1 MPRAKK
7 PPTTTPPA
15 PAPTRVSKRLR
26 GEAPLVV
33 AEAKKPKL
41 EKPAT
46 PSKPKA
52 TTPPPALEPQRSEK
66 PAEVVEQ
73 PTEAADSSLEAG
85 EPPELQLEAPEPAV
99 ELDVPA
105 DPEQPTE
112 QEEAVEQSAEQ
123 SEEPDE
129 SKEAIG
135 LPEEPKGRPEEPAE
149 EREEAPEEE
158 EERKPVV
165 QLKPVVFRETIHCF
179 LGKKPKIEP
188 RDEPKEEPR
197 DEEQPS
203 SARPPLEI
211 HEPLDRTEPIERKE
225 AEPRQPR
232 QLRRAKQPEEAE
244 VVELVAESPESLEK
258 RAADG
263 TFEHSAE
270 VRQSLREN
278 PIGPLA
284 DFVQPPHLRT
294 DAPFASAPSTPSS
307 RSERTFEAN
316 EEEETKA
323 EQPPLVNV
331 PPKRRNKRKSSLNAD
346 PPSRP
351 PSPPLVE
358 MTPVSIHAVEMNN
371 GKVAADSTIR
381 GAEEIDGGEK
391 AEEKSDGDSKDGLL
405 PRGSLL
411 GGGPGTPGESP
422 AYELADEA
430 PEATNGVPNGTAAAV
445 VSAAPKLLNG
455 TAAIPSCVEPTDDA
469 TRPPFKRIKSCI
481 VRCEEAYLRVD
492 IKPRC
497 ECWQN
502 EVEEPCS
509 EKSNCL
515 NRAMSVECYNCRADK
530 DCQNRRFQN
539 HEHARTEVKPSGM
552 KGLGLFACEDIKPG
566 KLIIEYVGEIIDRD
580 HCDRRSRRYA
590 RNPAHKHHYLM
601 TLTNGLFIDA
611 TKLGNDARYI
621 NHSCEPNAKTE
632 KWTINKRPLRFRN
645 DDGKFEKRITSTCIG
660 FFATKDIRAGEEIV
674 FDYKFERFGK
684 RAQKCYCGAPTC
696 RGFISSNA
704 DDNEMIED
712 DGTRDD
718 VSTDTSD
725 EDDTTDEEEDDEER
739 EQRERERND
748 ATADSKASTRPSPSS
763 SASAASKAAEIRRKQ
778 RERNEKPDRDKKLIK
793 SIKSK
798 AHRSVAQKFHKHRAN
813 VKPTAAAAPA
823 TPTTPQDEHKKQQW
837 STTFRIPKK
846 TPADPSASTATGT
859 SASAAASTATST
871 ETPARRTAST
881 ERRLRDVKQE
891 PIDAEPTSSKPAAA
905 ARANGE
911 AAATEKS
918 PAQGARP
925 QRRSRFTDIIRPETV
940 KPPGL
945 ISLPD
950 VSRPPPAVGVQK
962 ILSISPSTPTP
973 TASCAGAVPTVDLT
987 TMNPGQ
993 EPWKAHTPPVQRPP
1007 PPKPY
1012 HVYAG
1017 TIGATPFNVPPPPPP
1032 PMTMGVAPPAYGSAL
1047 TGLQYWSAALPPVEV
1062 PSASDS
1068 TASLKNWLG
1077 LPPPPPPA
1085 VAAAAS
1091 SSAFASRPRVS
1102 SSSAKPPTLPP
1113 LICGGTPTTD
1123 DGSPSSQHGGDASQP
1138 ASVTSAHANDENDR
1152 SGGATALTPAQMRP
1166 LIRVWMDDILQRKPA
1181 ELEADEAR
1189 TAEVE
1194 RLVRLLVNEQQQTKS

>member
-1 MPRAKK
+1 MN
-7 PPTTTPPA
+7 
-15 PAPTRVSKRLR
+15 
-26 GEAPLVV
+26 
-33 AEAKKPKL
+33 
-41 EKPAT
+41 
-46 PSKPKA
+46 
-52 TTPPPALEPQRSEK
+52 
-66 PAEVVEQ
+66 
-73 PTEAADSSLEAG
+73 
-85 EPPELQLEAPEPAV
+85 
-99 ELDVPA
+99 
-105 DPEQPTE
+105 
-112 QEEAVEQSAEQ
+112 
-123 SEEPDE
+123 
-129 SKEAIG
+129 
-135 LPEEPKGRPEEPAE
+135 
-149 EREEAPEEE
+149 ERE
-158 EERKPVV
+158 
-165 QLKPVVFRETIHCF
+165 
-179 LGKKPKIEP
+179 
-188 RDEPKEEPR
+188 
-197 DEEQPS
+197 
-203 SARPPLEI
+203 
-211 HEPLDRTEPIERKE
+211 
-225 AEPRQPR
+225 
-232 QLRRAKQPEEAE
+232 
-244 VVELVAESPESLEK
+244 
-258 RAADG
+258 
-263 TFEHSAE
+263 
-270 VRQSLREN
+270 
-278 PIGPLA
+278 
-284 DFVQPPHLRT
+284 
-294 DAPFASAPSTPSS
+294 
-307 RSERTFEAN
+307 
-316 EEEETKA
+316 
-323 EQPPLVNV
+323 
-331 PPKRRNKRKSSLNAD
+331 
-346 PPSRP
+346 
-351 PSPPLVE
+351 
-358 MTPVSIHAVEMNN
+358 
-371 GKVAADSTIR
+371 VAADPTS
-381 GAEEIDGGEK
+381 GE
-391 AEEKSDGDSKDGLL
+391 A
-405 PRGSLL
+405 
-411 GGGPGTPGESP
+411 GTPHGSP
-422 AYELADEA
+422 AYELADECHCS
-430 PEATNGVPNGTAAAV
+430 N
-445 VSAAPKLLNG
+445 
-455 TAAIPSCVEPTDDA
+455 VEPTAEPVDDA
-469 TRPPFKRIKSCI
+469 KRPPFKRIKTCL

-502 EVEEPCS
+502 EVKEPCS
-509 EKSNCL
+509 ENSNCL

-539 HEHARTEVKPSGM
+539 HEHAKTEVKPSGM

-621 NHSCEPNAKTE
+621 NHSCEPNARTE
-632 KWTINKRPLRFRN
+632 KWTINKQPLRFRN

-696 RGFISSNA
+696 RGFISSSA

-739 EQRERERND
+739 DQQRAERTD
-748 ATADSKASTRPSPSS
+748 ATAEPKASTRRSPSS
-763 SASAASKAAEIRRKQ
+763 ASSAASKAAEIRRKQ
-778 RERNEKPDRDKKLIK
+778 REMNEKLVRAKQLK

-798 AHRSVAQKFHKHRAN
+798 AHQSAAKTFHKHRAN
-813 VKPTAAAAPA
+813 VKPAAAAPA
-823 TPTTPQDEHKKQQW
+823 TPTTPQDEQKKLQW
-837 STTFRIPKK
+837 SYRIPKK
-846 TPADPSASTATGT
+846 TPGEPSASTATGT
-859 SASAAASTATST
+859 ATSAAASSSTTTTTST

-891 PIDAEPTSSKPAAA
+891 PIDAEPTSSKPGAA
-905 ARANGE
+905 ARPNGE
-911 AAATEKS
+911 AGAEKS

-925 QRRSRFTDIIRPETV
+925 QRRTRFEDITRPSETL

-950 VSRPPPAVGVQK
+950 VSKPPPAVGVQK

-973 TASCAGAVPTVDLT
+973 TASLAAAVPTVDLT
-987 TMNPGQ
+987 TMRTGQ

-1017 TIGATPFNVPPPPPP
+1017 TMCATPFNVPPPPPP
-1032 PMTMGVAPPAYGSAL
+1032 PMAMGVAPPAFGSAL

-1068 TASLKNWLG
+1068 TAALKNWLG

-1085 VAAAAS
+1085 AAAS
-1091 SSAFASRPRVS
+1091 SSASSFASFSSPARASAPIHIQTS
-1102 SSSAKPPTLPP
+1102 SSVLIECKTSDTLPP

-1138 ASVTSAHANDENDR
+1138 ASVTSAHANDENER
-1152 SGGATALTPAQMRP
+1152 SGAATALTPAQMRP
-1166 LIRVWMDDILQRKPA
+1166 LIRAWMDDVLQRKPA